1 MRPLKTTLVLLCGLL
16 TACLQAF
23 GQNVRVWQA
32 NLDIPTYLLG
42 AEDPN
47 PPFPLADAPR
57 IYPYTLLDDLTN
69 QREVKT
75 YKAVYLEND
84 YLKATILPEM
94 GGHLYSLYDKVN
106 KREVFYR
113 NNVVKYGLVG
123 RRGAWVSGGVEFN
136 FPHGHTDIT
145 VSPVAYTTL
154 ENPDG
159 SATVVVG
166 DVDLVSEMHWEVA
179 LTLHP
184 GQARLEQRVTL
195 FNDTGIANP
204 YWYWANSAVPATD
217 DMRFIYP
224 MREANPHSHEE
235 IWTFPL
241 HDGTD
246 YSWYKD
252 IRHAT
257 SLFARQVHRNFFG
270 AYYENS
276 DYGVVHV
283 ADFHQVVG
291 KKTWT
296 WGVGGDGLIW
306 TDLLT
311 DHDGAYNE
319 IQSGRF
325 ETQLTYEFMP
335 PRRVEE
341 FTEFWYPLHGLG
353 GGFVEATPRLALNAN
368 FEAASVAAPAHV
380 EVVLFP
386 TEAISAAHVIMKQGT
401 RVLTDSGPLDLAPMT
416 PLKVNA
422 LVDDVEAAK
431 SQLEVTVTGAGHQVL
446 LHWSAADPVDG
457 NPNLVPAAG
466 VHPLPHPSPES
477 MTVEQLYLSGV
488 EAEKDGA
495 EQSAAAAY
503 RATLQR
509 DPGYVPALIKMVM
522 HSLQAG
528 DDPSADKFLSTALA
542 RDDRNPETL
551 YAAGLVRRAEHQ
563 WSLAQDMFWAE
574 LRFEGDPAPA
584 YAQLGEIAL
593 VTKDYPQAIAL
604 LEKSYEYNPE
614 DGIVEAD
621 LAVALRLSVRAS
633 EAEKTINQL
642 LDKMPLLPYANAER
656 WVIATAGEWSTPS
669 TAAPGTA
676 DWTKIYPATAETTLQ
691 VAAWYRSLGDVK
703 DSDAVL
709 HLALKQLPAEALTAV
724 VYYELASNARARG
737 NDAQAE
743 DFARQAE
750 AAPYAKVFPNRL
762 ADAEVIGEQLRHL
775 PQDAH
780 ALYLM
785 GNFLFAHD
793 RYEDGARCWTQ
804 AAAQGFEYSVL
815 MRNLGLYSW
824 RIKNDLP
831 AAAGYYEKAVKLD
844 PEDYRL
850 YTDLDEIYF
859 RLGKTSLRE
868 RLFAD
873 APADVR
879 SRDTVIVRQAL
890 LLTQK
895 QDYDRALG
903 LFQGHNFKPWEGGL
917 LVRQTVTLADLQK
930 GRKAL
935 QSNQPAAAEAAF
947 RQAREYPANLG
958 SGKPDQP
965 HDEEAWFWLG
975 EALAAQNK
983 PDAARD
989 AWREAAKEGQTDEA
1003 PLGSLYQGLALRR
1016 LGQNDASAKALDP
1029 LLHVKVEG
1037 KHAAPVLYAAGL
1049 LDLYNHQDPAAA
1061 AHLSAALEADPAY
1074 WQARLMLA
1082 ELKH

>member
-1 MRPLKTTLVLLCGLL
+1 MRPLKATLLLCGFLA
-16 TACLQAF
+16 ACLPAF
-23 GQNVRVWQA
+23 AQNVRVWQA
-32 NLDIPTYLLG
+32 DLDIPTYLLG

-136 FPHGHTDIT
+136 FPHGHTDVT
-145 VSPVAYTTL
+145 VSPVAFTTVQ
-154 ENPDG
+154 NSDG

-166 DVDLVSEMHWEVA
+166 DVDLVTEMHWEVA

-184 GQARLEQRVTL
+184 GQARLEQHVTL
-195 FNDTGIANP
+195 FNDTGLTNL

-235 IWTFPL
+235 IWQFPL
-241 HDGTD
+241 QDGTD

-270 AYYENS
+270 AYYEDS

-283 ADFHQVVG
+283 ADYYEVLG

-306 TDLLT
+306 TNLLS

-319 IQSGRF
+319 IQAGRF
-325 ETQLTYEFMP
+325 ETQLTMEFMP
-335 PRRVEE
+335 PRRVDE
-341 FTEFWYPLHGLG
+341 FTEFWYPLQGLG

-368 FEAASVAAPAHV
+368 FVSATPVATQHV
-380 EVVLFP
+380 EFTLFP
-386 TEAISAAHVIMKQGT
+386 TEAISGVHLLVKLGT
-401 RVLTDSGPLDLAPMT
+401 KVLSDSGPLALAPMT
-416 PLKVNA
+416 PVTVKVPVA
-422 LVDDVEAAK
+422 DLSAAK
-431 SQLEVTVTGAGHQVL
+431 HAIEATATGPDGHVL
-446 LHWSAADPVDG
+446 LHWSAADPIDG
-457 NPNLVPAAG
+457 NPNFVPAAG
-466 VHPLPHPSPES
+466 VHPLPHLSAGA
-477 MTVEQLYLSGV
+477 MTLEQLYLSGV

-495 EQSAAAAY
+495 EQSALAAY
-503 RATLQR
+503 RAVLKR
-509 DPGYVPALIKMVM
+509 DPGYIPALLKMVW
-522 HSLQAG
+522 HSLQAA
-528 DDPSADKFLSTALA
+528 DTHSAEGFLATALA

-551 YAAGLVRRAEHQ
+551 YAAGMVHRAEHQ
-563 WSLAQDMFWAE
+563 YSLAQDMFWSD
-574 LRFEGDPAPA
+574 LHFEGDPAPA
-584 YAQLGEIAL
+584 YAQLGEISL
-593 VTKDYPQAIAL
+593 VLKNYPQAIAL
-604 LEKSYEYNPE
+604 LQKSHEYNPQ
-614 DGIVEAD
+614 DAMVEAD
-621 LAVALRLSVRAS
+621 LAVALRLAGRMVDAGDTST
-633 EAEKTINQL
+633 KL
-642 LDKMPLLPYANAER
+642 LARMLLLPYANAEH
-656 WVIATAGEWSTPS
+656 WILETTGERSTPS
-669 TAAPGTA
+669 TAAAATA
-676 DWTKIYPATAETTLQ
+676 NWTKIYPATAETTLQ
-691 VAAWYRSLGDVK
+691 VAAWYRSVGDVEG
-703 DSDAVL
+703 SDAVL
-709 HLALKQLPAEALTAV
+709 QLAVKQLPTDALTAT
-724 VYYELASNARARG
+724 VYYYLASNARARG

-743 DFARQAE
+743 DFSRQA
-750 AAPYAKVFPNRL
+750 ANAPYARVFPNRL
-762 ADAEVIGEQLRHL
+762 ADEEVIEEQLRHH

-793 RYEDGARCWTQ
+793 RYEEGAHRWTQ
-804 AAAQGFEYSVL
+804 AAAQGFEYSVM

-850 YTDLDEIYF
+850 YNDLDEIYF

-868 RLFAD
+868 KLFAD

-890 LLTQK
+890 LLTLK
-895 QDYDRALG
+895 QEYDRALA
-903 LFQGHNFKPWEGGL
+903 LFQNHSFKPWEGGV
-917 LVRQTVTLADLQK
+917 LVRQTVAMADLQK

-935 QSNQPAAAEAAF
+935 QAGEAVAAEAAF
-947 RQAREYPANLG
+947 RQALEYPVNLG
-958 SGKPDQP
+958 SGKPDKP

-975 EALAAQNK
+975 EAFTAQNK
-983 PDAARD
+983 VDAAHD
-989 AWREAAKEGQTDEA
+989 AWSEAVKEGKTDET

-1016 LGQNDASAKALDP
+1016 LGQNDASAKALGI
-1029 LLHVKVEG
+1029 LLQVKVGG
-1037 KHAAPVLYAAGL
+1037 KHDASVLYAAGL
-1049 LDLYNHQDPAAA
+1049 LDLYDHQD
-1061 AHLSAALEADPAY
+1061 SAATTELTAALDADPSL
-1074 WQARLMLA
+1074 WQARLLLA
-1082 ELKH
+1082 GLKH